1 MVFRLARV
9 VVVLVLA
16 LAGFLLVVRSTHA
29 DHDLLGNLVI
39 RRISISAL
47 PSRPAFTSSIPAS
60 DSPFKVIKDAGKKDP
75 DRTGLYEKEWAT
87 STNKTGNLEAG
98 LLVQLLPDSKTAGE
112 VFTKSKKQ
120 FVTSPSLTG
129 QTVSAGTAFSIPSV
143 PGAFAEWHAM
153 TSSSTNK
160 SDGYAYTAVFRVN
173 RVVVGE
179 VLAFPTLRPLS
190 DTTKMAQAEH
200 ALLVR
205 SEPSFS
211 MLRTTTPVL
220 ASVIWWLAAVLVAA
234 AAFFVPEWA
243 PDMLERRRSS
253 HAAKELER
261 ARSQYRARGR
271 RAVRRHRAPAWRQP
285 GRR

>member
-1 MVFRLARV
+1 V
-9 VVVLVLA
+9 VVVLALA
-16 LAGFLLVVRSTHA
+16 LAGFLLVIRSTHA
-29 DHDLLGNLVI
+29 DHGLLGNLVI
-39 RRISISAL
+39 RRISISVL
-47 PSRPAFTSSIPAS
+47 PSRPAYASSIPAS
-60 DSPFKVIKDAGKKDP
+60 DSPFKIIKDAAKKDP
-75 DRTGLYEKEWAT
+75 NRTGLYEKEWVT
-87 STNKTGNLEAG
+87 PSDKTGNLEAG
-98 LLVQLLPDSKTAGE
+98 VLVQLLPDSKTAGE

-129 QTVSAGTAFSIPSV
+129 QTVSVGIPFSIPSV

-160 SDGYAYTAVFRVN
+160 SDGYAYTAVFQMN

-190 DTTKMAQAEH
+190 DTTKIAEAEY

-205 SEPSFS
+205 GEPGFS
-211 MLRTTTPVL
+211 MLRTTFPVL
-220 ASVIWWLAAVLVAA
+220 ASVIWWVVAALVAA
-234 AAFFVPEWA
+234 ATFFVPEWA
-243 PDMLERRRSS
+243 PGMLQRRHAS
-253 HAAKELER
+253 HVAKELDR

>member
-1 MVFRLARV
+1 MLA
-9 VVVLVLA
+9 LALA
-16 LAGFLLVVRSTHA
+16 LAGFLLVIRSTHA
-29 DHDLLGNLVI
+29 DHNLLGNLVI
-39 RRISISAL
+39 RRISISVL
-47 PSRPAFTSSIPAS
+47 PSRPAYTSYIPPS
-60 DSPFKVIKDAGKKDP
+60 DSPFKVIKDAAKKDP

-87 STNKTGNLEAG
+87 SSNKTGNLEAG
-98 LLVQLLPDSKTAGE
+98 VLVQLLPDSKDAGE

-129 QTVSAGTAFSIPSV
+129 QTVSAGIAFSVPSV

-153 TSSSTNK
+153 ASSSTNK
-160 SDGYAYTAVFRVN
+160 ADGYAYTAVFQVN
-173 RVVVGE
+173 RAVVGE

-190 DTTKMAQAEH
+190 DTTKIADAEH

-205 SEPSFS
+205 TEPSFS
-211 MLRTTTPVL
+211 MLRTTAPVL
-220 ASVIWWLAAVLVAA
+220 ASVIWWVVAVLVAA

-243 PDMLERRRSS
+243 PDVLERRRAT